1 MSEKNTTEEN
11 METLSP
17 SSSPLSQGT
26 TTINGQPLE
35 RFASCFE
42 KSARRWEMVV
52 YPALFAFCVL
62 SIYGFYMIY
71 HLTQDMSHIARNI
84 QVMSTSIDPYMGQHM
99 ASMVDGIENMSSN
112 VQVMTRNLNAIDGN
126 MEAITVSMEDMRG
139 SMQQITGHTKT
150 LEPMMASMSNLDQ
163 STKHM
168 ANSTF
173 HMTREMGSINRGMS
187 PRGMFS
193 RFSPF

>member
-1 MSEKNTTEEN
+1 MVDDVNKMAGESAS
-11 METLSP
+11 MESGSKATQSTP
-17 SSSPLSQGT
+17 TMG
-26 TTINGQPLE
+26 GQPLE

-84 QVMSTSIDPYMGQHM
+84 QVMSTSIDPYMGQHL
-99 ASMVDGIENMSSN
+99 ASIVDGVESMSGN
-112 VQVMTRNLNAIDGN
+112 VEVMSRNLNAIDGN
-126 MEAITVSMEDMRG
+126 MEAMTVSMEDMTG
-139 SMQQITGHTKT
+139 SMHQITGHMQT

-163 STKHM
+163 STQHM

-173 HMTREMGSINRGMS
+173 HMTREMGSMNRGLS
-187 PRGMFS
+187 PQGMFT
-193 RFSPF
+193 RFMPL

>member
-1 MSEKNTTEEN
+1 MSDDLKRDIEEQGGAVATEADVI
-11 METLSP
+11 SV
-17 SSSPLSQGT
+17 
-26 TTINGQPLE
+26 NGQPLE

-99 ASMVDGIENMSSN
+99 AKMVDGIEGMSGN
-112 VQVMTRNLNAIDGN
+112 VEVMSRNINAIDGN
-126 MEAITVSMEDMRG
+126 IEAVTVGMG
-139 SMQQITGHTKT
+139 NINTNLQQITGHMQT
-150 LEPMMASMSNLDQ
+150 LEPMMASMNNLDQ
-163 STKHM
+163 STQHM
-168 ANSTF
+168 ANSTL

>member
-1 MSEKNTTEEN
+1 MSEEMKKSDEQLNGPTDTGSAGVVSVE
-11 METLSP
+11 
-17 SSSPLSQGT
+17 
-26 TTINGQPLE
+26 GQPLE

-99 ASMVDGIENMSSN
+99 AKLVDGVEGMSGN
-112 VQVMTRNLNAIDGN
+112 VEVMSRNINAIDGN
-126 MEAITVSMEDMRG
+126 IEAVTVSM
-139 SMQQITGHTKT
+139 SSINTNMQQITGHMQT
-150 LEPMMASMSNLDQ
+150 LEPIMASMNNMDQ
-163 STKHM
+163 STQHM
-168 ANSTF
+168 ANSTH
-173 HMTREMGSINRGMS
+173 HMTREMGSINRGFS

>member
-1 MSEKNTTEEN
+1 MSEDIKMSGEKQEET
-11 METLSP
+11 MSDID
-17 SSSPLSQGT
+17 QGT
-26 TTINGQPLE
+26 VSVNGQPLE

-99 ASMVDGIENMSSN
+99 AKMVDGIEGMTGN
-112 VQVMTRNLNAIDGN
+112 VEVMTRNLSAIDGN
-126 MEAITVSMEDMRG
+126 MEAITVSMNDMNSG
-139 SMQQITGHTKT
+139 IQQITGHMQT
-150 LEPMMASMSNLDQ
+150 LEPMMASMNNLDQ
-163 STKHM
+163 STQHM

-173 HMTREMGSINRGMS
+173 NMTREMGSMNRGLS